1 MIPQISPRS
10 LLPLEWNDN
19 SENMKNSAAV
29 VITPGNN
36 VVVIIMLDNCASSLS
51 LQVAV
56 ISAALPSEL

>member
-1 MIPQISPRS
+1 
-10 LLPLEWNDN
+10 
-19 SENMKNSAAV
+19 MKNSAAV

-36 VVVIIMLDNCASSLS
+36 VVVIIMLDNCASSLN

>member
-1 MIPQISPRS
+1 MIPQILLRS

-36 VVVIIMLDNCASSLS
+36 VVVIITLDNCASSLN